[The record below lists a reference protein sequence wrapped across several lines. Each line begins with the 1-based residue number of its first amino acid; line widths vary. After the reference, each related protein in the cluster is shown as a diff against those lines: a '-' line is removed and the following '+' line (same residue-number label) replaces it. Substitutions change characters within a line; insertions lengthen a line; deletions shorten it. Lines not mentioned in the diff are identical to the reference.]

1 MLSSR
6 EVKFAEGFLAALTMQ
21 DFTEFPFANSDF
33 REGVAKME
41 EYIFSSYQG
50 EADASDLDLLFS
62 KTPVTGDFTRFIAV
76 LDLLN
81 GKRISVENSYLS
93 RATIKMSRDIA
104 ESILESQ
111 ALEFR
116 KMVTGAARAF
126 INGIVQ

>member
-33 REGVAKME
+33 TKGVAKME

-50 EADASDLDLLFS
+50 EADESDLDLLFS
-62 KTPVTGDFTRFIAV
+62 RTPVTGDFTRFIAV

-81 GKRISVENSYLS
+81 GKRISLENPYLIK
-93 RATIKMSRDIA
+93 AKIKMSQDMA
-104 ESILESQ
+104 KSILDGQ
-111 ALEFR
+111 ALEFQE
-116 KMVTGAARAF
+116 MVTGAAKAF
-126 INGIVQ
+126 IAGVVQ